1 MFFNTTAPLWK
12 KNLIVI
18 WIAQF
23 IGMIAMSACIP
34 FLPLFVRQLGVN
46 NLQEAQQWSGMISA
60 APFFM
65 SIITVPLWGTL
76 GDKYGRKLMVVR
88 AILGLA
94 LAMGLMGF
102 AQNVWQLFLLRML
115 QGAISGFIASTLAF
129 VSSTTPKQH
138 SGYAIA
144 ILQSSISAGPIVGS
158 LVGGVLSDLVGV
170 RAVFVYVSIA
180 CILSSLIVIA
190 FVHEEKTEV
199 NTEHKP
205 SVLNN
210 LRFALHVP
218 ALSTLLLLI
227 FLVQSSIVFFSP
239 ILPFYLEEL
248 GAPKAQLSTLTG
260 VFTGIGGLFSVL
272 FARYWGKRS
281 DRKGYGKTL
290 RLASL
295 VTGTATLLQ
304 AVVPRF
310 ELLFPLRAIAG
321 IFTAALIPT
330 LYAAFSKNS
339 PQENRAGLMG
349 LASGSTLLGNLVAPI
364 ICGWFASYFGAEL
377 ALLLS
382 GGIMFF
388 VWYGSKKEET
398 QESVTTL
405 QTK

>member
-1 MFFNTTAPLWK
+1 MFFSSTTPLWK
-12 KNLIVI
+12 KNLIVL
-18 WIAQF
+18 WIAQV

-34 FLPLFVRQLGVN
+34 FLPLFVLELGVN
-46 NLQEAQQWSGMISA
+46 DLQSAQQWSGMISA

-65 SIITVPLWGTL
+65 SIITVPLWGAL
-76 GDKYGRKLMVVR
+76 GDKYGRKLMIVR

-102 AQNVWQLFLLRML
+102 AQNVWQLFFLRML

-144 ILQSSISAGPIVGS
+144 ILQSSVSAGPVIGS
-158 LVGGVLSDLVGV
+158 FIGGILSDIAGV
-170 RAVFVYVSIA
+170 RAVFLYVSVA
-180 CILSSLIVIA
+180 CIISSLIVVFFI
-190 FVHEEKTEV
+190 HEEKNAERH
-199 NTEHKP
+199 EHKP

-210 LRFALHVP
+210 VRFALSIP
-218 ALSTLLLLI
+218 ALRTLLLLI

-248 GAPKAQLSTLTG
+248 GAPKEQLSTFTG
-260 VFTGIGGLFSVL
+260 IFTGIGGLFSVI

-290 RLASL
+290 RLAAL
-295 VTGTATLLQ
+295 ITGTATLCQ
-304 AVVPRF
+304 AFVPRF
-310 ELLFPLRAIAG
+310 EWLFPLRGIAG

-349 LASGSTLLGNLVAPI
+349 LASGATLLGNLVAPV
-364 ICGWFASYFGAEL
+364 ICGWFASYFGTQL
-377 ALLLS
+377 ALLLAGS
-382 GGIMFF
+382 IMFF
-388 VWYGSKKEET
+388 VWYGSKQEER
-398 QESVTTL
+398 QELHST
-405 QTK
+405 